1 MAFFEKNEITAAPVY
16 AIDQFIEDPH
26 VIARKIVVDMP
37 DKEMGSIPMHAVVPR
52 LSDSPGAIRRPAP
65 ELGEHTAELLGRIG
79 IDAATQLG
87 LKERKII

>member
-1 MAFFEKNEITAAPVY
+1 
-16 AIDQFIEDPH
+16 
-26 VIARKIVVDMP
+26 
-37 DKEMGSIPMHAVVPR
+37 

-79 IDAATQLG
+79 IDAQMQLS

>member
-1 MAFFEKNEITAAPVY
+1 
-16 AIDQFIEDPH
+16 
-26 VIARKIVVDMP
+26 
-37 DKEMGSIPMHAVVPR
+37 MHAVVPR

-79 IDAATQLG
+79 IDAQTQSS

>member
-16 AIDQFIEDPH
+16 SIDQFIEDPH

-52 LSDSPGAIRRPAP
+52 LSESPGAIRRPAP

-79 IDAATQLG
+79 IDAATQLD